1 MPAAPAST
9 MSRPRN
15 IHDDAFENQS
25 FQMSAE
31 SRLLGAGSDA
41 GSRTHLMV
49 GASDQNIRSLANQ
62 TVIVPSTSAPKGSLA
77 KIAQNSKFVTNHE
90 HMYMQSQTNF
100 FERRNKSNED
110 PNMERRVHHQT
121 TEQFFQKRQQSQHE
135 AKRQKLNNNS
145 QRNNEIYIHSTQNK
159 KKKSTPLDKQLVQL
173 MKTDKLK
180 PLDCKMKKSGRATAS
195 LFQSLNTPYND
206 NQVL

>member
-1 MPAAPAST
+1 M
-9 MSRPRN
+9 
-15 IHDDAFENQS
+15 
-25 FQMSAE
+25 
-31 SRLLGAGSDA
+31 
-41 GSRTHLMV
+41 
-49 GASDQNIRSLANQ
+49 
-62 TVIVPSTSAPKGSLA
+62 VPSTSAPKGSLA
-77 KIAQNSKFVTNHE
+77 KIAQNNKFVTNHE
-90 HMYMQSQTNF
+90 QMYMQSQTNF

-110 PNMERRVHHQT
+110 PNVERRVHHQT

-173 MKTDKLK
+173 MKTNKLK